1 MVLPIH
7 GAAGRLVV
15 GNTLVAPNSGGPAP
29 APSFAATYLDA
40 LAGWTGAA
48 NQATAA
54 FAQGGG
60 PALATV
66 MAENAQADL
75 AAQEFALLVGK
86 ALQAYQSVMN
96 MQV

>member
-1 MVLPIH
+1 MVLPVH
-7 GAAGRLVV
+7 GAAGRLVE
-15 GNTLVAPNSGGPAP
+15 GNTLVTPSVGGTTPT
-29 APSFAATYLDA
+29 PSFAATYLNT

-48 NQATAA
+48 NQATTA

-75 AAQEFALLVGK
+75 AAQEFSLLVGK